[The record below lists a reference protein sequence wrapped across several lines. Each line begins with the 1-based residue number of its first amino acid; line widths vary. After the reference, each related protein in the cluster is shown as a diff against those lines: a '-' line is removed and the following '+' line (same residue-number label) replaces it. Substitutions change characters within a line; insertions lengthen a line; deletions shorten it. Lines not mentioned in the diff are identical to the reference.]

1 LDEEAYELYG
11 GNDIKR
17 GENRM
22 KTNRIHGG
30 RYLILIVPLIGQV
43 ACPAYAEKTGKSDFC
58 TTHKVAESKCPF
70 CNPKL
75 IETKGFCAGHDVP
88 EALCTRCNASLIPAF
103 KAEGDWCGEHN
114 LPESQCVACNPSAK
128 DKWASMRPD
137 PDPSTSRDPKRLWCS
152 EHDVY
157 EDECFICHPDLKN
170 KPATDG
176 GAVLLCQEHGVPEHE
191 CGICHPDLAPNLQ
204 PGESLQIRQV
214 SRESASKAGITTARP
229 QPGESSPG
237 VSVFCEVQYNQNHVA
252 RITPLAPGVIERV
265 LVDVGHVVA
274 KGDVL
279 VEIAS
284 SEIASAKRDYLLALV
299 DEKVK
304 SLAFEREGQLVA
316 KKIASEADYQKA
328 EAEFAMAKVVT
339 TTARQTL
346 LNYRITE
353 AEIRH
358 IESTK
363 SSSSLLNVRAPYAGT
378 LVERMAVVG
387 EAVEPGEKLFI
398 LANLSSMWL
407 ELAVPENEIAR
418 VHTGHVVEATFSGLP
433 EEMIQGKLVWIDSR
447 VDERTRLVRARALV
461 PNPDVRLRNG
471 MFGRVKV
478 VLDKP
483 VSMLRLPSS
492 ALQRFL
498 GQPYVFV
505 KEDADLFGLRRVT
518 VGARDADTVEILAG
532 IVATEDIVVSGGFIM
547 KSEFLKSRLGAGCVD
562 D

>member
-1 LDEEAYELYG
+1 
-11 GNDIKR
+11 
-17 GENRM
+17 M
-22 KTNRIHGG
+22 KTNRAFEG
-30 RYLILIVPLIGQV
+30 RYMTLILLLMSQIAGPTW
-43 ACPAYAEKTGKSDFC
+43 ADEPAEAEFC
-58 TTHKVAESKCPF
+58 ATHKIAESRCPF

-103 KAEGDWCGEHN
+103 KAEGDWCGEHG
-114 LPESQCVACNPSAK
+114 LPESQCVTCNPSVK
-128 DKWASMRPD
+128 DKWASMRPKTD
-137 PDPSTSRDPKRLWCS
+137 LDTQRDPTRLWCS

-157 EDECFICHPDLKN
+157 EDECFICHPELKN
-170 KPATDG
+170 KPSDEAG
-176 GAVLLCQEHGVPEHE
+176 GALMCQEHGVPEHE
-191 CGICHPDLAPNLQ
+191 CGICHPDLAPGLQ
-204 PGESLQIRQV
+204 PGESLKIRQV

-237 VSVFCEVQYNQNHVA
+237 VSVFCEVRYNQNHVA

-265 LVDVGHVVA
+265 LVDVGQVVA

-328 EAEFAMAKVVT
+328 EAEFSMAKVVT

-346 LNYRITE
+346 LNYRFTE
-353 AEIRH
+353 EEIRQ
-358 IESTK
+358 IQNTK
-363 SSSSLLNVRAPYAGT
+363 SNSSLLSVRAPYAGT

-387 EAVEPGEKLFI
+387 EAVEPGEKLFM

-407 ELAVPENEIAR
+407 ELAVPENEIAT

-447 VDERTRLVRARALV
+447 VDDRTRLIRARALV

-471 MFGRVKV
+471 MFGTVKV

-518 VGARDADTVEILAG
+518 VGARDAHSVEILAG
-532 IVATEDIVVSGGFIM
+532 IVATDEIVVSGGFIM